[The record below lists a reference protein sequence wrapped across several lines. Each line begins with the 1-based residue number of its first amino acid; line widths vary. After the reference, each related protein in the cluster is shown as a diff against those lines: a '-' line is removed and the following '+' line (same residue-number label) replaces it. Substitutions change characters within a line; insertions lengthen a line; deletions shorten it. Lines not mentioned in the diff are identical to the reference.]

1 MSTRSHVCVK
11 FYLEVCAERNKE
23 ALRGRCQDESNPRKL
38 LEILRNVRSKAES
51 EKKLKILRQIIGE
64 RAEEHSL
71 TKIKKIKNK
80 HLQKSESEVY
90 RNFKDSDALIYTLES
105 S

>member
-1 MSTRSHVCVK
+1 MQKETKKLFEGGVK
-11 FYLEVCAERNKE
+11 KSPIPENPTERT
-23 ALRGRCQDESNPRKL
+23 
-38 LEILRNVRSKAES
+38 VRSEAES
-51 EKKLKILRQIIGE
+51 EKLKILCQIIGE

-90 RNFKDSDALIYTLES
+90 RNLKDRDALRYKLES

>member
-1 MSTRSHVCVK
+1 MHVWSFISKCVQ
-11 FYLEVCAERNKE
+11 KE
-23 ALRGRCQDESNPRKL
+23 TKKLFEGGVKTSPIPRKL
-38 LEILRNVRSKAES
+38 LKTLRNVRSEAES
-51 EKKLKILRQIIGE
+51 EKLKILRQIIGE

-90 RNFKDSDALIYTLES
+90 RNFKDRDDWRYKLES

>member
-1 MSTRSHVCVK
+1 MYVWSFISKCVQ
-11 FYLEVCAERNKE
+11 KE
-23 ALRGRCQDESNPRKL
+23 TKKLFEGGAKKNPIPRKL
-38 LEILRNVRSKAES
+38 LEILRNVRSEAES
-51 EKKLKILRQIIGE
+51 EKLKILCQIIGE

-90 RNFKDSDALIYTLES
+90 RNLKDRDALRYKLES